1 MKISDDGL
9 ALPPGGKFRRNL
21 GPKNVCFFSLNFTR
35 ILRFF
40 WDLRLTLIDIPKDGV
55 LTEILIFS
63 NIFGFPGVNWL
74 PKWTKTVSF
83 GCVPFE
89 PKFKILKDFS
99 NIVFVLLEASYS
111 KFQQKQT
118 ISAGVRV

>member
-1 MKISDDGL
+1 MTL
-9 ALPPGGKFRRNL
+9 WRCPQGGNL
-21 GPKNVCFFSLNFTR
+21 DAIWDQKMFVFFSLNFTR

-40 WDLRLTLIDIPKDGV
+40 WDLRLTLIDIPKNGV

-63 NIFGFPGVNWL
+63 NIFGFPVVNWL

>member
-9 ALPPGGKFRRNL
+9 ALPPGGEFRRNL

-63 NIFGFPGVNWL
+63 NIFGFPVVNWL

-83 GCVPFE
+83 GCAPLYLSYWRLAIE
-89 PKFKILKDFS
+89 NFS
-99 NIVFVLLEASYS
+99 KN
-111 KFQQKQT
+111 KQYLQE
-118 ISAGVRV
+118 